1 MQSQSLSHSLA
12 PNPTHI
18 RPPPAGS
25 SPLVPG
31 SGSLTKSIFLVLTC
45 LRAAGQGQ
53 EEEPH
58 CQAARGHIAVTDRT
72 KSSDELAALQQPSQR
87 LCPLL
92 YVSGPVQAT
101 PPPLCWSKPSRTPT
115 GPINS
120 QRPGSVVAWCVHSP
134 RQRIVVG
141 GPMLVCSS
149 EPALERCGAFL
160 IRCVFFARA
169 SSTMPKS
176 AKVRLFI
183 ALPPAHLKLALVP
196 FHLPSRSRSSQ
207 RSDWPCSLVGPGS
220 PRTPVSHASPPTL
233 TPLARH
239 TYT

>member
-1 MQSQSLSHSLA
+1 MSFA
-12 PNPTHI
+12 P
-18 RPPPAGS
+18 RSGS
-25 SPLVPG
+25 SG
-31 SGSLTKSIFLVLTC
+31 
-45 LRAAGQGQ
+45 RAALPG
-53 EEEPH
+53 
-58 CQAARGHIAVTDRT
+58 CSWACCSDRT
-72 KSSDELAALQQPSQR
+72 EQRVSTRLPRTSSRPSVHVQ
-87 LCPLL
+87 CFH
-92 YVSGPVQAT
+92 VSGPVQAT
-101 PPPLCWSKPSRTPT
+101 IPPLCWSKPSRTPT

-149 EPALERCGAFL
+149 EPALERCGDFL

-169 SSTMPKS
+169 SSTMPES
-176 AKVRLFI
+176 AKVRLSI

-220 PRTPVSHASPPTL
+220 PRTPVSHANPPTL